1 MLSFYPEK
9 TLQKL
14 DFPFI
19 IQELM
24 NRCSGSLG
32 RNLVEK
38 QYFITDVEV
47 LKEAL
52 FYTRE
57 MKDILEND
65 VALPHSGFNE
75 LSFLDKLK
83 IDNYYLEINELIEL
97 YFSLT
102 SIADVFRYFSPKAR
116 QQLYPCLYNKVSAF
130 FFDVEIIISIAKII
144 DVDKEEIKDN
154 ATPALSKIRKQ
165 IQYKNQ
171 EISAAFRR
179 ALAHYKLQNCLAETE
194 ETIRD
199 GRRVL
204 SVKAEYKRS
213 IKGLI
218 VDESDSGNITYI
230 EPNETIFLNNELT
243 DLFFEER
250 RELIKILREITAV
263 IQPHRENISLLQL
276 LMGEIDF
283 IRAKAYFAMYFNC
296 SLPQISLEPQIYLRE
311 FVHPVLYHYHK
322 KQHKPIID
330 NTILL
335 DEKNR
340 IILISGPNAG
350 GKSIVLKSVGLIQL
364 MFQFGMLIPAKETSS
379 LCVFQHLFVDI
390 GDEQSIENDLST
402 YSSHL
407 SNMNFFLKNANEK
420 TLILIDEMGMGTDPA
435 LGGPMAE
442 AIVEQLHKEKVFG
455 VITTHFNN
463 LKIFAANTDN
473 MLSGAMSFDTK
484 QLKPLYQ
491 LQMGQPGSSFTFEIA
506 KKSGL
511 HEQIIKNATAK
522 IGGNKKALDDV
533 LTDIQTEKQFI
544 KGLRKNVQAKE
555 SQLQDLTK
563 SYEQLNIDLD
573 KEKRKL
579 LKQYEA
585 RLLDRFNAESRN
597 LENEMRTWK
606 EQKNNKE
613 KFLDVRN
620 FIDVHRENIEIKLSE
635 ERTNSKPV
643 SNRIFKIGDTVKLE
657 DSSQI
662 GKVLDVKNGIATVTF
677 GFIQSKMKL
686 NKLILVQDNKPK
698 IETKINSYTSK
709 MIIEKSEF
717 DQQLDLRG
725 MLKEEAIIALDIF
738 MDKAIMYGMHQIKII
753 HGRGTGALKQ
763 AVQSFLKS
771 YPHVKNYKFEIEQ
784 FGGDGITLVELK

>member
-1 MLSFYPEK
+1 
-9 TLQKL
+9 
-14 DFPFI
+14 
-19 IQELM
+19 
-24 NRCSGSLG
+24 
-32 RNLVEK
+32 
-38 QYFITDVEV
+38 
-47 LKEAL
+47 
-52 FYTRE
+52 
-57 MKDILEND
+57 
-65 VALPHSGFNE
+65 
-75 LSFLDKLK
+75 
-83 IDNYYLEINELIEL
+83 
-97 YFSLT
+97 
-102 SIADVFRYFSPKAR
+102 
-116 QQLYPCLYNKVSAF
+116 
-130 FFDVEIIISIAKII
+130 
-144 DVDKEEIKDN
+144 
-154 ATPALSKIRKQ
+154 
-165 IQYKNQ
+165 
-171 EISAAFRR
+171 
-179 ALAHYKLQNCLAETE
+179 
-194 ETIRD
+194 
-199 GRRVL
+199 
-204 SVKAEYKRS
+204 
-213 IKGLI
+213 
-218 VDESDSGNITYI
+218 
-230 EPNETIFLNNELT
+230 
-243 DLFFEER
+243 
-250 RELIKILREITAV
+250 
-263 IQPHRENISLLQL
+263 
-276 LMGEIDF
+276 
-283 IRAKAYFAMYFNC
+283 
-296 SLPQISLEPQIYLRE
+296 
-311 FVHPVLYHYHK
+311 
-322 KQHKPIID
+322 
-330 NTILL
+330 
-335 DEKNR
+335 
-340 IILISGPNAG
+340 
-350 GKSIVLKSVGLIQL
+350 
-364 MFQFGMLIPAKETSS
+364 IPAKETSS

-473 MLSGAMSFDTK
+473 MLSGAMSFDTR